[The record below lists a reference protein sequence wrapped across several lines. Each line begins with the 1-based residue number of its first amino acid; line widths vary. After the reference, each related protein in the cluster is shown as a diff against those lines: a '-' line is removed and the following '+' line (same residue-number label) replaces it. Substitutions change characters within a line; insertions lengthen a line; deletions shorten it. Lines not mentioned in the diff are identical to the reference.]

1 MSSAH
6 TIGKRFEE
14 RHCGG
19 STGSLRRVLQPS
31 GQGMLGQVPGIG
43 GRCGLRAGLARD
55 WTGKRVSMGRVP
67 GFLKVSFLGGCAQF
81 EKYFQLSPDVLE
93 TDRVM
98 REGEGKQ
105 PLKVTPAKLNPVQC
119 YLRLSGNFPT
129 ARIRGSVPD

>member
-1 MSSAH
+1 M
-6 TIGKRFEE
+6 
-14 RHCGG
+14 
-19 STGSLRRVLQPS
+19 
-31 GQGMLGQVPGIG
+31 
-43 GRCGLRAGLARD
+43 RAGLARD